1 MHIPDGYLGPQTYL
15 PAFAVMAALWTAG
28 VARVKRTLRRRQ
40 VPMLALGAAFCFVIM
55 LFNVPIPGGSTGHAV
70 GAVLVAILFG
80 PWAAMIA
87 VSLAL
92 IVQALIFGDGGITA
106 IGANCLNMAVICPF
120 VGWGVYRLIAGFAP
134 VQSARHWI
142 GGAVG
147 GYLGLG
153 VASIAAGVEF
163 GLQPLLAHDAAGRA
177 LYFPFGLQ
185 IAVPAMAAGHFLAFS
200 FVEAI
205 ATGLVVAYLQR
216 TAPEMIVPAATGTT
230 GHKALALLP
239 RIAVVLG
246 VLVLLSPLGLII
258 PAHFH
263 AGSAWGEWS
272 SDEIREQIAKITTD
286 HQGYVPM
293 AIQYAEDH
301 SWKAKKAPMPDYA
314 LRGQENAK
322 LPVLSRSYLLAGA
335 IGVMV
340 IGFLLLLLVR
350 FLARKDDADAATGV
364 DERTQQHV

>member
-1 MHIPDGYLGPQTYL
+1 MHIPDGYLGPQTYGS
-15 PAFAVMAALWTAG
+15 AFALMAVLWTAG
-28 VARVKRTLRRRQ
+28 IARVKRTLRRRQ
-40 VPMLALGAAFCFVIM
+40 VPMLALGAAFCFVLM
-55 LFNVPIPGGSTGHAV
+55 MFNVPIPGGTTGHAV

-92 IVQALIFGDGGITA
+92 IVQALVFGDGGITA

-120 VGWGVYRLIAGFAP
+120 VGWGIYRLIAGSAP

-163 GLQPLLAHDAAGRA
+163 GIQPLLAHDAAGHA
-177 LYFPFGLQ
+177 LYCPFGLQ
-185 IAVPAMAAGHFLAFS
+185 IAVPMMALGHFLAFS

-216 TAPEMIVPAATGTT
+216 AAPEMIVPATADGG
-230 GHKALALLP
+230 GHHPLALFS

-246 VLVLLSPLGLII
+246 VLVLLTPLGLYI

-263 AGSAWGEWS
+263 AGSAWGEWG
-272 SDEIREQIAKITTD
+272 SDEIQGQLARVTPD
-286 HQGYVPM
+286 HQGYVPE
-293 AIQYAEDH
+293 AIEHAEKH
-301 SWKAKKAPMPDYA
+301 GWKAPMPDYA
-314 LRGQENAK
+314 LPGQENAK
-322 LPVLSRSYLLAGA
+322 LPVLSRSYILAGA
-335 IGVMV
+335 LGVMV
-340 IGFLLLLLVR
+340 IGFLILLLVR
-350 FLARKDDADAATGV
+350 LFARKDDADAAAGV
-364 DERTQQHV
+364 DALPRHI